1 MRRGIR
7 RAALLGL
14 LAGLAAL
21 AAPAGEPSPASAS
34 GKFEDRNWKVPIHGA
49 YAFWDKSS
57 GTDDDPV
64 LCVAVS
70 NAEFVSDAL
79 DGHFDRRHAI
89 GTLFASDEVKV
100 VYFEFAEDGRYRG
113 LSYYFASGDGC
124 GYCYDSKVRST
135 VKARGGRLAGT
146 IAYKDDA
153 REFDVTLDVPVP
165 PKMWGDPLPA
175 DGGAPG
181 RAFIAYAAAL
191 AGEDR
196 EAVREVLDAAQKERW
211 DRHAA
216 QEDLDEFF
224 QYLWD
229 DVHDRM
235 KTIRLTGGF
244 ERGDRAVVLFEG
256 SSPIL
261 DHLYGEALLRRENGR
276 WLVHGE
282 MVEIG
287 TR

>member
-7 RAALLGL
+7 RAAALGI
-14 LAGLAAL
+14 LAGAAAV
-21 AAPAGEPSPASAS
+21 AAPAAEPSPASAS

-70 NAEFVSDAL
+70 NAEFASDAI

-89 GTLFASDEVKV
+89 SAFFASDDVKV

-113 LSYYFASGDGC
+113 LSYYFESGDGC

-135 VKARGGRLAGT
+135 VHARDGRLAGT
-146 IAYKDDA
+146 VSYKEDA
-153 REFDVTLDVPVP
+153 REFDVAFDVPVP
-165 PKMWGDPLPA
+165 PKTWGDPLPA
-175 DGGAPG
+175 GGGAPG
-181 RAFIAYAAAL
+181 QAYVAYAAAL
-191 AGEDR
+191 AKEDR
-196 EAVREVLDAAQKERW
+196 EAVRELLDAGQKERW

-216 QEDLDEFF
+216 QKDLAEFF

-229 DVHDRM
+229 DAHDRM
-235 KTIRLTGGF
+235 KTIRITGGF
-244 ERGDRAVVLFEG
+244 ERGDRAVVLFDG

-261 DHLYGEALLRRENGR
+261 DHLYGEALLRRENGK